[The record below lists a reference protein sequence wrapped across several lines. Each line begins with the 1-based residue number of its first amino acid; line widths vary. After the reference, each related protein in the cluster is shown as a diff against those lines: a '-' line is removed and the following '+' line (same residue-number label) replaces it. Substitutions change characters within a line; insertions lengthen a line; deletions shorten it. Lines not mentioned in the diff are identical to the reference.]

1 MGPDGPE
8 WRGVIP
14 DRVIECQTGWRCQVC
29 GELLPETATVVIDWE
44 GRVLTDSAIHSGAC
58 TAMAFRF
65 CPHLGEANVRA
76 VEVTQKQIAVKQSTS
91 LRRQG
96 TPYYVWTVEGITDRG
111 GLIGVRHVDGHVDA
125 ETQRA
130 ATQPSDEAM
139 ADI

>member
-1 MGPDGPE
+1 
-8 WRGVIP
+8 
-14 DRVIECQTGWRCQVC
+14 
-29 GELLPETATVVIDWE
+29 
-44 GRVLTDSAIHSGAC
+44 
-58 TAMAFRF
+58 
-65 CPHLGEANVRA
+65 

-111 GLIGVRHVDGHVDA
+111 GLIGVRHVDGHVDGHVDA